1 MGAGVCWASEVALLV
16 ENMPANTGVV
26 RDTGSIP
33 GSERSPGGGHG
44 NLLQYSCLENLMDG
58 GAWRATNH
66 EVAQSRTRLEE
77 LSTHTSFL
85 FGLSRYFVEENA
97 REYESLLH
105 YTVYR

>member
-1 MGAGVCWASEVALLV
+1 MGARVCWASEVALLV
-16 ENMPANTGVV
+16 ENLPANTGVV

-77 LSTHTSFL
+77 LSTHRSFL
-85 FGLSRYFVEENA
+85 FGLSRDFVEENA